1 MDELLNAISALV
13 KQVSKERL
21 LAVAI
26 RIRGSEPNKLSSSLG
41 DVVRTPLG
49 AQLVSVLIST
59 WQATNLS
66 SDELASMLIAA
77 AHTYEVTSLNQ
88 TVDFVWTGPTTPG
101 VSARRTAQALLQV
114 TNSAK
119 RSLFLTSFVV
129 FDVAT
134 VMASLD
140 QAVRRGVEVKVLLE
154 SSLDF
159 LDDKNGG
166 AVSKMRSMLPAVKL
180 YYWGNKSQEFAE
192 GRVHSKIAVSDSR
205 LAFVTSANL
214 TGHAMEKNMEAGV
227 LIEGEGLPRRIQDHL
242 EALITTGIILE
253 V

>member
-1 MDELLNAISALV
+1 M
-13 KQVSKERL
+13 
-21 LAVAI
+21 
-26 RIRGSEPNKLSSSLG
+26 
-41 DVVRTPLG
+41 VRTPLG
-49 AQLVSVLIST
+49 AQLVSGLIST

-77 AHTYEVTSLNQ
+77 AHTYEVASLNQ

-154 SSLDF
+154 SSY
-159 LDDKNGG
+159 K
-166 AVSKMRSMLPAVKL
+166 
-180 YYWGNKSQEFAE
+180 
-192 GRVHSKIAVSDSR
+192 
-205 LAFVTSANL
+205 
-214 TGHAMEKNMEAGV
+214 
-227 LIEGEGLPRRIQDHL
+227 
-242 EALITTGIILE
+242 
-253 V
+253 